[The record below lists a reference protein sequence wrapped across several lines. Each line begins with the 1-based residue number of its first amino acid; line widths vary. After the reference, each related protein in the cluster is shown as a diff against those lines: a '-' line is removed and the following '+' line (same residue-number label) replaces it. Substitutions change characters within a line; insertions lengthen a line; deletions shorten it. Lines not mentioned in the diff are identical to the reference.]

1 MTPESTLARLEA
13 VCTAMHCSVAELRE
27 LVAVYRRSCHCDRE
41 QIGEAFVSCGD
52 CPRDYA
58 KFKPMPEDE
67 AREVDESVRAG
78 ITVYSDEPQP
88 APQGEPVAW
97 RITDGEGGYAHREP
111 PPSAFDV
118 EWAKRYGRNF
128 EPLYAH
134 PDPRVAELSAEVEAK
149 QRVAFQAQEMA
160 REIASKLAAAEK
172 EVERLSAYGD
182 ACTQAEREACAKLA
196 EKLGLITDDSG
207 RVRLGDVD
215 CIAATIRAR

>member
-1 MTPESTLARLEA
+1 MKPKLDKEPSMTPTRLRELIRSAEDSAADTSQTYAQIETARD
-13 VCTAMHCSVAELRE
+13 TAAALRE
-27 LVAVYRRSCHCDRE
+27 LVRL
-41 QIGEAFVSCGD
+41 
-52 CPRDYA
+52 RDDA
-58 KFKPMPEDE
+58 
-67 AREVDESVRAG
+67 
-78 ITVYSDEPQP
+78 
-88 APQGEPVAW
+88 QGAPVAW

>member
-1 MTPESTLARLEA
+1 MTDTKLPDYVLVPREPTEAMLKSMAVRYDHGLGVPGYYDQPMFVGLQLSHAQRFESTLRTMRQLYEEA
-13 VCTAMHCSVAELRE
+13 TGQGFCT
-27 LVAVYRRSCHCDRE
+27 
-41 QIGEAFVSCGD
+41 I
-52 CPRDYA
+52 
-58 KFKPMPEDE
+58 
-67 AREVDESVRAG
+67 
-78 ITVYSDEPQP
+78 PQP